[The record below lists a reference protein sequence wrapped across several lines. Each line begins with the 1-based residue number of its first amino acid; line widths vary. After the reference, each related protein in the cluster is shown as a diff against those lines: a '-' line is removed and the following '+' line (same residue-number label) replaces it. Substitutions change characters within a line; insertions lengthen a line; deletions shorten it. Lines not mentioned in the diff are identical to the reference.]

1 MKLQDVIDK
10 TQSIG
15 YDNLKGDPEL
25 TLDIQKRL
33 IANGIKLNGGA
44 DGKYGPS
51 TRDGLSNFAA
61 ARGLARGVVDAG
73 VAQALLGA
81 VAPAPQPTTAT
92 SRLTDSDF
100 ADAATLIGCTVAAI
114 RAVVEVESA
123 GSGFLA
129 DGRPKILFE
138 AHLFSRFT
146 GHKYDSSN
154 PSISSPTWNRA
165 LYSKTGAGEWARLE
179 QAMAL
184 DRTAALKSASW
195 GLFQILGSNFQA
207 AGFASVDDFVATMK
221 ESEGAQL
228 KAFSNFVR
236 HEGMAV
242 FLQKLQWA
250 NFAKRYNGPSYK
262 KNKYDEKLASSY
274 KRFAA
279 AG

>member
-1 MKLQDVIDK
+1 MKLQDIIDQD
-10 TQSIG
+10 QSIG
-15 YDNLKGDPEL
+15 YDNLKGDAEL
-25 TLDIQKRL
+25 TREIQTRL
-33 IANGIKLNGGA
+33 IASGIALQGGA

-51 TRDGLSNFAA
+51 TRDGLSSFAA

-73 VAQALLGA
+73 VAQALLDVTEPVIA
-81 VAPAPQPTTAT
+81 
-92 SRLTDSDF
+92 RLTESDF
-100 ADAATLIGCTVAAI
+100 ADCASALGCTVAAI
-114 RAVVEVESA
+114 RAVVEVESS

-146 GHKYDSSN
+146 GHKYDKTN

-165 LYSKTGAGEWARLE
+165 LYSRTGAGEWARLE
-179 QAMAL
+179 QAMKL

-207 AGFASVDDFVATMK
+207 AGFSSVDDFVTAMK
-221 ESEGAQL
+221 ASEGDQL
-228 KAFSNFVR
+228 KAFANFVK
-236 HEGMAV
+236 HEGLDG
-242 FLQKLQWA
+242 FLRKLQWA
-250 NFAKRYNGPSYK
+250 NFAARYNGPSYK
-262 KNKYDEKLASSY
+262 KNKYDQKLAISY